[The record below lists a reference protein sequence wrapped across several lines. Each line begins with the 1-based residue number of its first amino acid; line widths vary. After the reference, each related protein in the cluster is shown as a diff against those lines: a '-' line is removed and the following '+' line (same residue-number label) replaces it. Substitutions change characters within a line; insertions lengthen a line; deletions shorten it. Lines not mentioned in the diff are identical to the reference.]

1 MAPNLLGKSVFFVIL
16 QLWKKCYE
24 NLVSSGL
31 CPEHDTET
39 GTVQD
44 YAGAIL
50 GNVMLDSPLPARDAI
65 EHYRPVLNT
74 NHATPPA
81 LNVVIPPLRGEAAQR
96 N

>member
-1 MAPNLLGKSVFFVIL
+1 MIL

-50 GNVMLDSPLPARDAI
+50 GNVMLDSPLPARGAI